1 MEDKNENFNF
11 FSIQNLLSEATKLI
25 RKYFVESWNAN
36 NKTEWT
42 DDENAG
48 EYFQTGIGLSI
59 KRSVRPHQREIL
71 QSGNSSL
78 WDLSL
83 LGLIFSS
90 EPFKNYGKS
99 NLVRSIRDK
108 RNQIFHNPN
117 FSISN
122 EEFEFL
128 WTEISNAMIE
138 LGYSK
143 ENLDRNKIINTK
155 SIMSNILTDEKAK
168 QIKNEAYE
176 EIKKGNFQ
184 KAIDLYSSAL
194 ILTGL
199 SENDAGIFYSNRSFG
214 YLKLNESNSKNKIDQ
229 RNLMRALNDAQ
240 MAINLCPKW
249 FKAYYRLGQ
258 VYKEFGD
265 FEDSQENFKIALLLQ
280 PDDQS
285 IKNALAAV
293 KFTYF
298 EQFRHAEIDE
308 MND

>member
-1 MEDKNENFNF
+1 
-11 FSIQNLLSEATKLI
+11 
-25 RKYFVESWNAN
+25 
-36 NKTEWT
+36 
-42 DDENAG
+42 
-48 EYFQTGIGLSI
+48 
-59 KRSVRPHQREIL
+59 
-71 QSGNSSL
+71 
-78 WDLSL
+78 
-83 LGLIFSS
+83 LIFSS

-155 SIMSNILTDEKAK
+155 SIMSNILTEEKAK

-240 MAINLCPKW
+240 MAIN
-249 FKAYYRLGQ
+249 
-258 VYKEFGD
+258 
-265 FEDSQENFKIALLLQ
+265 
-280 PDDQS
+280 
-285 IKNALAAV
+285 
-293 KFTYF
+293 
-298 EQFRHAEIDE
+298 
-308 MND
+308 